1 MPYVAIKMLPK
12 DEEMKKKLADKIN
25 EAVLE
30 VVGCRPEAVTI
41 PMEEIPKEEWVA
53 RVKEPEILP
62 NLDKMMIVSGEKKY

>member
-1 MPYVAIKMLPK
+1 MPYVAVKMFPK

-41 PMEEIPKEEWVA
+41 SMEEIPKEDWVA
-53 RVKEPEILP
+53 KVKEPEIMA
-62 NLDKMMIVSGEKKY
+62 NLDKMMILSGEKKY

>member
-1 MPYVAIKMLPK
+1 MPYVAIKMFPK

-41 PMEEIPKEEWVA
+41 SMEEIPKEEWVA